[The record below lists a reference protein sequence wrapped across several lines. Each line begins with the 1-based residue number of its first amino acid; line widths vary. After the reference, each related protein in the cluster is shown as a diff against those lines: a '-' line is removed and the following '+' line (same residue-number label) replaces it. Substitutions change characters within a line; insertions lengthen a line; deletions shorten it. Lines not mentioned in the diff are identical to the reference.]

1 MASNQNQDL
10 VCNPSTINPSWLP
23 SSSLTLL
30 LLLLSLFHSFLLNC
44 KSLSLSLSLS
54 LSNQIPNLISLI
66 SLLLLPFQ
74 FLLAKSIKERKNQY
88 LNFILWDFAISS
100 AAIRRTQD
108 QERISPIL
116 QALDVLWIHH
126 SEVSI
131 HFKRDYTV
139 SFTLNG

>member
-10 VCNPSTINPSWLP
+10 VCNPSTINPSWLT

-30 LLLLSLFHSFLLNC
+30 LLLLLSLLHSFLLNR
-44 KSLSLSLSLS
+44 KSLSLSLS
-54 LSNQIPNLISLI
+54 LSNQIPNFISLI

-88 LNFILWDFAISS
+88 LNFILWDFAVSS

-126 SEVSI
+126 SEVPI

>member
-1 MASNQNQDL
+1 MG
-10 VCNPSTINPSWLP
+10 LP
-23 SSSLTLL
+23 NAFFGLAFFKTPFLGSKSGNKRAL
-30 LLLLSLFHSFLLNC
+30 LLLLSLLHSFLLNR
-44 KSLSLSLSLS
+44 KSLSLSLS
-54 LSNQIPNLISLI
+54 LSNQIPNFISLI

-88 LNFILWDFAISS
+88 LNFILWDFAVSS

>member
-10 VCNPSTINPSWLP
+10 VCNPSTINPSWLT

-30 LLLLSLFHSFLLNC
+30 LLLLLSLLHSFLLNR
-44 KSLSLSLSLS
+44 KSLSLSLS
-54 LSNQIPNLISLI
+54 LSNQIPNFISLI

-88 LNFILWDFAISS
+88 INFILWDFAVSS